1 LFDHASAKA
10 ALSFLPSFSA
20 SLSFFLIMQTFNDVK
35 EQLQQDLITLC
46 FAYNPQIPEDLVNE
60 LCQVVADWDQELID

>member
-1 LFDHASAKA
+1 
-10 ALSFLPSFSA
+10 
-20 SLSFFLIMQTFNDVK
+20 MQTSNDVK

-46 FAYNPQIPEDLVNE
+46 FAYSPQIPEDLINE